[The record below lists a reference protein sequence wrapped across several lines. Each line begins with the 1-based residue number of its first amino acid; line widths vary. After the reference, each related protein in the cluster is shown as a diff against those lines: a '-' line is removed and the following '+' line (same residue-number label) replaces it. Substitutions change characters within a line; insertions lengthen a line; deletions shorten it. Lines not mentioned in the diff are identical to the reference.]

1 MQDLF
6 ADRLFNIA
14 VHQGVAR
21 LDFARLERIDAEKK
35 QAVLQPSVR
44 LALPLEAFMN
54 MADQVIRLREDII
67 KQAMSAGVA
76 PAEAPA
82 GE

>member
-21 LDFARLERIDAEKK
+21 LDFARLERVDAEKK

-54 MADQVIRLREDII
+54 LADQVAKLREEIM
-67 KQAMSAGVA
+67 KQAIAAGAPVA
-76 PAEAPA
+76 ETPAAN
-82 GE
+82 